1 MLDFDKTKNQIE
13 KTLSSDDVVV
23 RDLPTAFGRSC
34 LIYVDGM
41 TDVTVLNEAIVKGLA
56 EMTADDKP
64 TADNLKAK
72 LTFSGQIEAMSV
84 KDGTVAVAEGD
95 TVLIADGAESVFV
108 FSIQKYN
115 MRTIAEPPTSPVL
128 KGPREGFVEDMKT
141 NLTLIRR
148 KLRSPSVRV
157 NQFKIGRYTNSP
169 VAVVWLDGIAEPEVV
184 KKIQEKLRKIDID
197 GILDS
202 SYVADFLKEK
212 QYSIFEQVGMNEKP
226 DMVVGKL
233 LEGRVAIVVDGSP
246 MVLTLP
252 FVLVE
257 HFQYCYDY
265 YTSSPRA
272 TFLRMIRLLGIV
284 FSVLLPGAYVAMQEF
299 HYHLL
304 PLKFLITVQGALNGI
319 PFSPPMEMLTVILIF
334 EVLHQA
340 SIRMPKFLGIALSI
354 VGAIVLGE
362 TAVNAGLI
370 SSPAVLIVALS
381 ALGTNV
387 IPDELSVVSSFRVL
401 FILVASVLGLYGM
414 LAAAIVILTELV
426 SLESYGAPYFAP
438 NAPMIT
444 SDMKDNLFKA
454 GLLQMKKRPKSV
466 PNVNETRLGGQDEN

>member
-72 LTFSGQIEAMSV
+72 LTFSGQIEAMTV
-84 KDGTVAVAEGD
+84 KEGTVAVAEGD
-95 TVLIADGAESVFV
+95 TVLIADGADAVFV
-108 FSIQKYN
+108 FSIRKYN